1 MRTIIVA
8 VVLVAARVAAAG
20 RGAAILIPPAE
31 VDVGVGTPLGG
42 EATSG
47 PSSEVLAG
55 IHWASLYGKP
65 TPIDIGVGFVG
76 SSRAVAPQFAI
87 ARVVPGSFVITPITN
102 RLTLDGAY
110 IDLAYAIANHRHY
123 RTWAAM
129 RIETLRG
136 NVNGQSFDALGAA
149 LRVASEVYTSGALF
163 AAGRRSL
170 VALSGALAL
179 GVYVEGSHRNIPAE
193 LGPDEVTA
201 GITMRVP
208 FFAAIVN

>member
-1 MRTIIVA
+1 MD
-8 VVLVAARVAAAG
+8 
-20 RGAAILIPPAE
+20 AAIVVQRGHAWACAGKVACDQRLNPE
-31 VDVGVGTPLGG
+31 R
-42 EATSG
+42 
-47 PSSEVLAG
+47 EVLHRDLG
-55 IHWASLYGKP
+55 WGH
-65 TPIDIGVGFVG
+65 G
-76 SSRAVAPQFAI
+76 STLCVAPRQFAI
-87 ARVVPGSFVITPITN
+87 ARVVPGSDIITPITN
-102 RLTLDGAY
+102 RLTLNGAY
-110 IDLAYAIANHRHY
+110 IDLAYAITNHRHY

-149 LRVASEVYTSGALF
+149 LRVASEVYTSGAVF